1 LTPVR
6 DRWQT
11 GLTPVRDLRL
21 DVLDPALLRDRFD
34 VVRTTLQKRGANLDA
49 ELQTLAALEAERR
62 RLLPEVES
70 LKREQNAAAEEVARA
85 KKQGL
90 DTTAIQDANRA
101 RGQRIKQLD
110 AELAELEQR
119 RSQSMLVL
127 PNMPHASVPEGKSA
141 DDNVEVR
148 RHGTPATPGFTP
160 QAHWDLGPALGI
172 IDFERGTKIA
182 AARFTVLI
190 GAGARLARAL
200 INFMLHLHTT
210 EHGYTEVEPPFM
222 ANAASLT
229 GTGNLPKFEQ
239 DLFKISGD
247 WDLYLVPTAE
257 VPLTNM
263 HRGEILDGRQLPIRY
278 TAYTPCFRSEAGSYG
293 ADVRG
298 LIRQH
303 QFDKVE
309 LMAFTTPEA
318 SYDEHERLTKSAEEV
333 LKRLELPY
341 RTIVLCTGDMGFASA
356 KTYDIEVWLPGQ
368 NTYREIS
375 SCTNTEAFQARRA
388 NIKFRPDGTGKPDF
402 VHTLNGSGL
411 AVGRTLIAIL
421 ENFQQADGSVVIPD
435 ALRPF
440 MGGLDRIT
448 APAKARI

>member
-1 LTPVR
+1 VIE
-6 DRWQT
+6 
-11 GLTPVRDLRL
+11 
-21 DVLDPALLRDRFD
+21 PALLRDRFD
-34 VVRTTLQKRGANLDA
+34 AVSASLQKRGTNLDA
-49 ELQTLAALEAERR
+49 ELQALAAIEADRR
-62 RLLPEVES
+62 RLLPEVEG
-70 LKREQNAAAEEVARA
+70 LKREQNAAGEEVARA

-101 RGQRIKQLD
+101 RAQRIKQLD
-110 AELAELEQR
+110 AELAAIEQQ
-119 RSQSMLVL
+119 RSQRMLVL

-141 DDNVEVR
+141 DDNAEVR
-148 RHGTPATPGFTP
+148 RIGTPTPLGFAP

-172 IDFERGTKIA
+172 IDFERGTRIA
-182 AARFTVLI
+182 AARFSVLI
-190 GAGARLARAL
+190 GAGAQLARAL

-222 ANAASLT
+222 ANAASMT

-239 DLFKISGD
+239 DLFKIAGD

-309 LMAFTTPEA
+309 LMAFTTPES

-341 RTIVLCTGDMGFASA
+341 RTMLLCTGDMGFASA

-375 SCTNTEAFQARRA
+375 SCSNTEAFQARRA
-388 NIKFRPDGTGKPDF
+388 NIKFRPDGAGKPDF
-402 VHTLNGSGL
+402 AHTLNGSGL

-440 MGGLDRIT
+440 MGGVERIT
-448 APAKARI
+448 KRT